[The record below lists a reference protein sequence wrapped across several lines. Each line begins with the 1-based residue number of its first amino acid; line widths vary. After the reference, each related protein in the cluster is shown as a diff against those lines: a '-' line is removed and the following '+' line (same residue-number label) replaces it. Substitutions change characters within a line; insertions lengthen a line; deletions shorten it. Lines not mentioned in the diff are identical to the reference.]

1 MKLRIGDDGYGH
13 GRTMFVEE
21 VAVTTKQGD
30 TVVFPCR
37 CWLGRDETNGVIVRE
52 LIPGEPVSAEPE
64 GKNHYLTNNS
74 TLRIGVKLPVKSPIY
89 AQGTGFVIIPARVCP
104 LG

>member
-1 MKLRIGDDGYGH
+1 
-13 GRTMFVEE
+13 MFVEE

-52 LIPGEPVSAEPE
+52 LIPGEPVPAEPE

-89 AQGTGFVIIPARVCP
+89 AQGTVFVIIPARVCP